1 MAILPRYL
9 NFGNDFDIK
18 HVLVNSQ
25 IWFNGKE
32 VGEMLEYKEPG
43 RACRDH
49 VKDKY
54 KAYLWQLVDSS
65 ELSQWERNSVY
76 ISEAGLWMFLGNSKQ
91 SRAEAFQDW
100 LWEICLPALRRQM
113 VLEAQRSGLK
123 KRDSASSSRCG
134 IHP

>member
-1 MAILPRYL
+1 MLPRYL

-43 RACRDH
+43 RASRDH

-91 SRAEAFQDW
+91 PRAEAFQDW

-113 VLEAQRSGLK
+113 VFEAQRSGLK
-123 KRDSASSSRCG
+123 K
-134 IHP
+134 